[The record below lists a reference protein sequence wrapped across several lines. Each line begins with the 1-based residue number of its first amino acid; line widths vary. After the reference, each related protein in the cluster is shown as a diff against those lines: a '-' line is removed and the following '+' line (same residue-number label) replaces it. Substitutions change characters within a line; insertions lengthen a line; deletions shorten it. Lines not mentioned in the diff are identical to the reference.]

1 MDSINNCLILVQKYC
16 VQCLQGGFKTN
27 ILNDRNTMIAKTN
40 KTPITRSTYRHGDL
54 KRALLEAGII
64 VARDGGPDAVVLRE
78 VTRRVGVAPNAAY
91 RYFASRQELLL
102 AVRASALSSMAIYME
117 NELAKLR
124 DGSDAMDFAR
134 ANLRAVG
141 TGYLKFAQA
150 EPGLFRTAFSIADDV
165 ENESDLA
172 KAGKSGLNPFQLFGG
187 ALDKMVEAKI
197 LSVDDRQS
205 AEYFAW
211 SAIHG
216 LAILSLDGP
225 LSHLNRKQIDA
236 LGQRLLDRVEKGL

>member
-1 MDSINNCLILVQKYC
+1 
-16 VQCLQGGFKTN
+16 
-27 ILNDRNTMIAKTN
+27 MITKTN

-54 KRALLEAGII
+54 KRALLEAGIML
-64 VARDGGPDAVVLRE
+64 ASDGGPDAIILRE

-91 RYFASRQELLL
+91 RYFASRQELLQ
-102 AVRASALSSMAIYME
+102 AIRATALSAMAAYME

-124 DGSDAMDFAR
+124 NDSNQVDFAK

-150 EPGLFRTAFSIADDV
+150 EPGLFRTAFSVADDV
-165 ENESDLA
+165 ENDTDLA
-172 KAGKSGLNPFQLFGG
+172 KAGKSGLNPFQLLGG
-187 ALDKMVEAKI
+187 ALDKLVDAKI
-197 LSVDDRQS
+197 VTVDDRQS

-211 SAIHG
+211 SAVHG

-225 LSHLNRKQIDA
+225 LSHLNRKQFDA
-236 LGQRLLDRVEKGL
+236 LGQRLLDMVTKGL